1 MTTGSHH
8 RDLIPYEDIAPGNEA
23 SVEAV
28 ASRILAE
35 GWKLGSYPSISV
47 GRDIPWALKTPSLR
61 SWNFHIHCWDML
73 NPLLKA
79 YSENGTLRFLVAAI
93 QVAEDWVN
101 HYPNPK
107 AQESDGSFAWYD
119 MAVGM
124 RAYRLAYLLQ
134 SARHCNLLDAHL
146 DDRLWKSLRDHQRYL
161 ADDANIKFHNNHG
174 YYQVA
179 GQLAMGRRFS
189 DQSSEMAEAVHQGR
203 ERLARI
209 LEQQFTAEGVHREH
223 SPDYHRMVYE
233 TLKALIDAGLVE
245 DTDAI
250 AFADKIERALAWFV
264 LPNQRIANFGDSDY
278 RLMRRN
284 RSDATRKWRTH
295 EMRYW
300 VTSGKLGHA
309 HDTHWAA
316 FPESGYFVARHPDA
330 KRPDRLEHSSY
341 LAQTCAFHS
350 RTHKHADDLSFI
362 WSEHGSDILVDAGR
376 YGYLGKTE
384 LGSPLWHDGH
394 WYADPG
400 RVYCESTR
408 AHNTLEFDEANLAR
422 KGVRPYGSALTRWAE
437 TKDGLLAAESECRH
451 FRRIRHARL
460 LFFLPGDWLVV
471 FDWFHDNLQGTH
483 DVKQWFHLA
492 PDLELKA
499 EAGTYQVELSGTDSP
514 LQVASLLPEPTAS
527 PPIIGQ
533 DMPTMQGWWSP
544 TERELRPNFAFSY
557 SLTNART
564 GVFATLFAFTEKLTI
579 QDGRINTSGRKG
591 QFSWRDDRGTH
602 KLFFERPQ
610 RGNLRVGR
618 QFRKHTPTAPS

>member
-1 MTTGSHH
+1 MTTVSHH
-8 RDLIPYEDIAPGNEA
+8 RDLIPYEDIAPANGA
-23 SVEAV
+23 SVV
-28 ASRILAE
+28 AAANRILSE
-35 GWKLGSYPSISV
+35 GWKLGGYPPVPIDR
-47 GRDIPWALKTPSLR
+47 GIPWVLTTPGLR
-61 SWNFHIHCWDML
+61 SWNFRIHCWDML

-79 YSENGTLRFLVAAI
+79 HSEAGDRRFLTAAVKVAK
-93 QVAEDWVN
+93 EWVE
-101 HYPNPK
+101 HHQNPE
-107 AQESDGSFAWYD
+107 AQEPRRSFAWYD

-124 RAYRLAYLLQ
+124 RAYRLAYILQ
-134 SARHCNLLDAHL
+134 SARHFDLIDAHL
-146 DDRLWKSLRDHQRYL
+146 DDHLWRSLRDHQRYL
-161 ADDANIKFHNNHG
+161 ADDTNIRFHNNHG

-189 DQSSEMAEAVHQGR
+189 DQSPAMAEAVDQGR
-203 ERLARI
+203 ERLARM
-209 LEQQFTAEGVHREH
+209 LEQQFTSEGVHREH

-245 DTDAI
+245 DTDTI
-250 AFADKIERALAWFV
+250 AFADRIERALAWFV

-300 VTSGKLGHA
+300 VTSGKSGHA
-309 HDTHWAA
+309 HDTHWVA

-330 KRPDRLEHSSY
+330 MRADRLKNSSY

-362 WSEHGSDILVDAGR
+362 WSEHGTDILVDAGR

-384 LGSPLWHDGH
+384 QGSALWREGH
-394 WYADPG
+394 WYSDPG

-408 AHNTLEFDEANLAR
+408 AHNTLEFDDTNLPR

-437 TKDGLLAAESECRH
+437 TEDGLLAVESECRH

-460 LFFLPGDWLVV
+460 LLFLPGEWLVV
-471 FDWFHDNLQGTH
+471 LDWFHDNLKGPH

-492 PDLELKA
+492 PELQLKA
-499 EAGTYQVELSGTDSP
+499 NAGTYHVEVPGSDLP
-514 LQVASLLPEPTAS
+514 LRVASLLSEPTAS

-533 DMPTMQGWWSP
+533 NAPTMQGWWSP
-544 TERELRPNFAFSY
+544 AERKMVPNFAFSY
-557 SLTNART
+557 TLANACN
-564 GVFATLFAFTEKLTI
+564 GAFATLFAFTEKLTI
-579 QDGRINTSGRKG
+579 QESRINTSGRKG
-591 QFSWRDDRGTH
+591 QFTWRDDRGTH

-610 RGNLRVGR
+610 QGKLRVGR
-618 QFRKHTPTAPS
+618 EFTE